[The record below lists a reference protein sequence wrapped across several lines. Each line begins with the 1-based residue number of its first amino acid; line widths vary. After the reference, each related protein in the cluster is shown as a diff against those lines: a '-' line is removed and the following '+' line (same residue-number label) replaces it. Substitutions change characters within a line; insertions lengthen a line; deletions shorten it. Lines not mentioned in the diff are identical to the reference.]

1 MLLGSLN
8 VSLEI
13 SNYSVID
20 FKSHFILAF
29 LEYHNITMT
38 YVIDAPSIED
48 VTLKLPK
55 CYLATGNL

>member
-1 MLLGSLN
+1 MFLWKYQITLLL
-8 VSLEI
+8 I
-13 SNYSVID
+13 SCA
-20 FKSHFILAF
+20 HFILAF